1 MKFERGNNFGEI
13 VGFVSE
19 LRPENIIMEP
29 VERIPVDSEIFILVL
44 ALAIS
49 RFVEWKKYEAKKVI
63 QENVVKKSSNL
74 EIDQQQLEEVNG
86 LSNLESVIVKTV
98 IADNF
103 NLPHLEE
110 IVASQ
115 NNVVGPGSNLED
127 DREQL
132 EVAFLLNQ
140 TTETVKHMRAS
151 IEREQRVG
159 KFYR

>member
-1 MKFERGNNFGEI
+1 MKFEKSNNFGEI
-13 VGFVSE
+13 VGFISE

-29 VERIPVDSEIFILVL
+29 VERIPVDSEIIILVL

-49 RFVEWKKYEAKKVI
+49 KLVDWVKFGVKKV
-63 QENVVKKSSNL
+63 
-74 EIDQQQLEEVNG
+74 DQ
-86 LSNLESVIVKTV
+86 K
-98 IADNF
+98 
-103 NLPHLEE
+103 
-110 IVASQ
+110 
-115 NNVVGPGSNLED
+115 NVVGPGSNLED